1 MEFQKRNDPVP
12 SGIFELR
19 LRLNERRVTIIL
31 EFDFENGRIYY
42 KTTRG
47 LGQVEGFDPPLE
59 FRRFMTPDFVKFY
72 VFDGELADNILS
84 RDHTDAETAVEN
96 LFQVHLL
103 RRMVSKISEYWD
115 EQTQN
120 LSATDQTG
128 YTRRTRSLEKWR
140 SRLGELVRQRE
151 TDKTKL
157 EQVLNDLN
165 RQRERYDTEIKKE
178 EERAKQLGFAEEKF
192 AKFENRVRETA
203 QGILDSMRDPH
214 AISSEFATSMYDFK
228 TGLDRVKLPE
238 SAAREFF
245 EELAEE
251 DQCVCG
257 RPINHEIKEEIK
269 TRAAQYLGSD
279 DVSLLNNMKS
289 AIEESVG
296 ASQTQACEILSGDT
310 ETLGTLMG
318 EKLKA
323 RNELDELQQDAER
336 SDPQV
341 KHAREEIDRLSEEKI
356 RLEGKLSRF
365 EGPDETVRL
374 DRIGSVDPTRIFSI
388 KTIQD
393 GIAILEDQVSEITG
407 TLTLRR
413 KRDLLCKI
421 IRKAYGSARD
431 RITTEITDQANERI
445 ADLMPDNQVRVEKI
459 DRCILLKG
467 QSSGSA
473 GENLSIGYAFLAT
486 LFNRSGEHQLPFV
499 VDSPANPIDYD
510 TRPKIGELAP
520 VLTDQF
526 IGFVISSE
534 RERFLPA
541 LRQTANREIKYIT
554 LFRKSI
560 TRHAERARKCSG
572 SITTDDGIQVADEQF
587 FTEFQLDLDEEL

>member
-1 MEFQKRNDPVP
+1 MAAVMHILGWNAKGLRCPDHEINCCDSQGNHLPITLIQMPNGTGKTTTLSLLRAALSGSADRNAWSKEQIMEFQKRNDPP
-12 SGIFELR
+12 PAGIFELR
-19 LRLNERRVTIIL
+19 LSLNERRVTIIL

-47 LGQVEGFDPPLE
+47 LGQVEGFDPPSE
-59 FRRFMTPDFVKFY
+59 FRRLMTQDFVKFY

-115 EQTQN
+115 EQTLN

-128 YTRRTRSLEKWR
+128 YTRRTRRLEKWR
-140 SRLGELVRQRE
+140 SRLGELVRQRG
-151 TDKTKL
+151 TYKTRL
-157 EQVLNDLN
+157 DNVLNDLK
-165 RQRERYDTEIKKE
+165 RQRERYDTEIEKE
-178 EERAKQLGFAEEKF
+178 EERGKQLRSAEEAL
-192 AKFENRVRETA
+192 AKYENRVRESA

-214 AISSEFATSMYDFK
+214 AISPEFAASMYDLK

-257 RPINHEIKEEIK
+257 RPIDHEIKGEIK
-269 TRAAQYLGSD
+269 ARAAQYLGSD

-296 ASQTQACEILSGDT
+296 ASQTQAG
-310 ETLGTLMG
+310 ETLTRDIETLSTLMG

-341 KHAREEIDRLSEEKI
+341 KRAREEINRLSEEKNLLD
-356 RLEGKLSRF
+356 RELARF
-365 EGPDETVRL
+365 QGPDETVRL

-388 KTIQD
+388 KTIKD

-413 KRDLLCKI
+413 KRDLLCRI

-431 RITTEITDQANERI
+431 RITTEIKDQANERI
-445 ADLMPDNQVRVEKI
+445 AELMPDNLIRVEKI
-459 DRCILLKG
+459 DRCI
-467 QSSGSA
+467 
-473 GENLSIGYAFLAT
+473 
-486 LFNRSGEHQLPFV
+486 
-499 VDSPANPIDYD
+499 
-510 TRPKIGELAP
+510 
-520 VLTDQF
+520 
-526 IGFVISSE
+526 
-534 RERFLPA
+534 
-541 LRQTANREIKYIT
+541 
-554 LFRKSI
+554 
-560 TRHAERARKCSG
+560 
-572 SITTDDGIQVADEQF
+572 
-587 FTEFQLDLDEEL
+587 